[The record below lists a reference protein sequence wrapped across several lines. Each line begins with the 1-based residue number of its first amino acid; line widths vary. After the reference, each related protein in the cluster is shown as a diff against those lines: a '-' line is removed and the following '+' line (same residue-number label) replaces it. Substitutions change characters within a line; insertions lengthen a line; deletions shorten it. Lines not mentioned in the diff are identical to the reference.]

1 MKKRNKF
8 THKILPFILIGVIAS
23 TTVSLNYNKI
33 REVKAVAV
41 VDDVALA
48 GIITLILLSY
58 GYVTMD
64 YYNNTD
70 GTSALV
76 QDWEDAY
83 ETARFKVLEG
93 GGGTGDSG
101 DDNNDDDFEDTDGDG
116 KITENDI
123 PTWSKIIGSVGVS
136 GAVSVAIAKN
146 ADKLLSPIVSKF
158 IFDKF
163 GNNESSGS
171 SIENLKELNSKV
183 VSYLSDNNL
192 DISSYK
198 YVYRTLDIE
207 RYSNSNILYHL
218 KTIYS
223 TDGAVYFYPGKKY
236 CNYLFYNVLTIDTYT
251 GKPYSGSTPDSK
263 SGQGSYVSGGKM
275 SISPYFYWNG
285 PTTTD
290 SNVNLED
297 LSKEKPNIWV
307 TPDLQNTFDNKSSL
321 NLLPPFDPLA
331 SYDIPTQQ
339 ALQGLLNGLN
349 NTDINPDGQQDLL
362 KDFLNELKNEPTTNP
377 DVKPNPDTGGG
388 GSGDNKPDTGGDSGS
403 DKENS
408 SFTADLKKLFPFCI
422 PFDLVSCFKL
432 FNADPVTPKVEIPV
446 HFGIVNIDYTFVITL
461 EEFND
466 VAMICRSMFLILY
479 IVGLILVT
487 RSLIRG

>member
-1 MKKRNKF
+1 MKKWNKF

-33 REVKAVAV
+33 REVKAVAI

-70 GTSALV
+70 GTSALA

-93 GGGTGDSG
+93 GGGTGDNG
-101 DDNNDDDFEDTDGDG
+101 DDDNDNDFEDTDGDG

-123 PTWSKIIGSVGVS
+123 PTWAKIIGSVGAS
-136 GAVSVAIAKN
+136 GAVSVAITKN
-146 ADKLLSPIVSKF
+146 ANKLLSPIVTKF
-158 IFDKF
+158 IYSKF
-163 GNNESSGS
+163 GNNNIDFSNILSNNES
-171 SIENLKELNSKV
+171 ILNK
-183 VSYLSDNNL
+183 YISDNNIDL
-192 DISSYK
+192 SNFPYKAIFNTGQSYYGVKNDESTIYYLTEYYFFDANVTRIDDTSTTTLSTRGTYIHFFVRNGYDNKCSYESHTGFFSKNFNRSTSYK
-198 YVYRTLDIE
+198 YWFT
-207 RYSNSNILYHL
+207 
-218 KTIYS
+218 
-223 TDGAVYFYPGKKY
+223 
-236 CNYLFYNVLTIDTYT
+236 
-251 GKPYSGSTPDSK
+251 
-263 SGQGSYVSGGKM
+263 
-275 SISPYFYWNG
+275 
-285 PTTTD
+285 
-290 SNVNLED
+290 NVNSLD
-297 LSKEKPNIWV
+297 APIWV
-307 TPDLQNTFDNKSSL
+307 TPDLQDTFDNKGSL

-339 ALQGLLNGLN
+339 ALQGLLDGLN
-349 NTDINPDGQQDLL
+349 NTDITLDGQQDLL
-362 KDFLNELKNEPTTNP
+362 KDFLNELKNEPTTKP
-377 DVKPNPDTGGG
+377 DTKPNPDTDGG

-446 HFGIVNIDYTFVITL
+446 HFGIVNVDYTFVMTL
-461 EEFND
+461 EEFNN